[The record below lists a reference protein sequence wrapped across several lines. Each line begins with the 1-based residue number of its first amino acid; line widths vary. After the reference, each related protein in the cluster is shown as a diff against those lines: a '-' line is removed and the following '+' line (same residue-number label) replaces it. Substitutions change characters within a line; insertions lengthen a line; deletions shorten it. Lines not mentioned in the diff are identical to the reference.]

1 MQSRNRFFDD
11 AARVAGG
18 AAGTFA
24 GIKREVDALV
34 RQQLERM
41 LAGMDLVPREEFD
54 AVREMAAKARDEQ
67 ERLAERVAE
76 LEQALAAK
84 KAPKKRKSTAKSA

>member
-54 AVREMAAKARDEQ
+54 AVRDMAAKARDEQ

-76 LEQALAAK
+76 LEKALAAK
-84 KAPKKRKSTAKSA
+84 KTPKKRKSTAKSA